1 MTKAEDQCRDY
12 RREAAG
18 ATWDDPF
25 ARLERLLLIE
35 ENRDIEAEARLVIV
49 LAREA
54 ARKVEEL
61 MVENAALR
69 SALREKR

>member
-1 MTKAEDQCRDY
+1 MT
-12 RREAAG
+12 

-61 MVENAALR
+61 SVENAALR